1 MSAYNV
7 LKEYHWVSK
16 INSTPD
22 IVRTTCIE
30 RLWGTMYILHLQ
42 SVVGSLMVNLT
53 LCISHVN
60 KNPQTG
66 LQLSYHLDGIC
77 CLILI
82 NYGNSA
88 ELFLKQWNHM
98 FFHAN
103 NQKFYIPH
111 HQHIGLLHVCNY
123 HLWTMHRKIWTVDK
137 MMSSTSKPSHSIL
150 MA

>member
-1 MSAYNV
+1 MAQLNVDLVRLEYSPFRQLVLLLIFGIICMSAYNV
-7 LKEYHWVSK
+7 LIEYHWVSK

-66 LQLSYHLDGIC
+66 LQLSYHLDRKC

-82 NYGNSA
+82 NGNSA
-88 ELFLKQWNHM
+88 ELFLNETTC
-98 FFHAN
+98 FFIQATKN
-103 NQKFYIPH
+103 FI
-111 HQHIGLLHVCNY
+111 Y
-123 HLWTMHRKIWTVDK
+123 HTTNTLFITCM
-137 MMSSTSKPSHSIL
+137 
-150 MA
+150 

>member
-1 MSAYNV
+1 MLIFGIICMSAYNV
-7 LKEYHWVSK
+7 LIEYHWVSK

-66 LQLSYHLDGIC
+66 LQLAYHLDRIC

-82 NYGNSA
+82 NGNSA

-111 HQHIGLLHVCNY
+111 HQHVYYMYVTIISEQCIEKSEL
-123 HLWTMHRKIWTVDK
+123 
-137 MMSSTSKPSHSIL
+137 
-150 MA
+150 

>member
-1 MSAYNV
+1 MLIFGIICMSAYNV
-7 LKEYHWVSK
+7 LIEYHWVSK

-60 KNPQTG
+60 KSPQTG
-66 LQLSYHLDGIC
+66 LQLSYHLDRIS

-82 NYGNSA
+82 NGYSA

-98 FFHAN
+98 FFHTSD
-103 NQKFYIPH
+103 QKFYIPPTH
-111 HQHIGLLHVCNY
+111 CLLFIFSEQCKNY
-123 HLWTMHRKIWTVDK
+123 
-137 MMSSTSKPSHSIL
+137 
-150 MA
+150 

>member
-1 MSAYNV
+1 MLIFGIICMSAYNV
-7 LKEYHWVSK
+7 LIEYHWVSK

-66 LQLSYHLDGIC
+66 LQLAYHLDRIC

-82 NYGNSA
+82 NGNSA
-88 ELFLKQWNHM
+88 ELFLRQWNHM
-98 FFHAN
+98 FFHAS

-111 HQHIGLLHVCNY
+111 HQHIVYYMYVTIISEQCIEKSEL
-123 HLWTMHRKIWTVDK
+123 
-137 MMSSTSKPSHSIL
+137 
-150 MA
+150 

>member
-7 LKEYHWVSK
+7 LIEYHWVSK

-66 LQLSYHLDGIC
+66 LQLSYHLDRIS

-82 NYGNSA
+82 NGYSA

-98 FFHAN
+98 FFHTSD
-103 NQKFYIPH
+103 QKFYIPH
-111 HQHIGLLHVCNY
+111 HQHIVYYLSSLNNAKNI
-123 HLWTMHRKIWTVDK
+123 RKSLFCYNLNCRWYDVIYLQTI
-137 MMSSTSKPSHSIL
+137 T
-150 MA
+150 

>member
-1 MSAYNV
+1 MLIFGIICMSAYIV
-7 LKEYHWVSK
+7 LIEYHWVSK

-66 LQLSYHLDGIC
+66 LQLSCHLDRIC

-82 NYGNSA
+82 NGNSA

-111 HQHIGLLHVCNY
+111 HQHIVYYMYVTIISEQCIEKSEL
-123 HLWTMHRKIWTVDK
+123 
-137 MMSSTSKPSHSIL
+137 
-150 MA
+150 